1 MAQVTYHV
9 TLAVDGNHTVSVL
22 GDDPVAV
29 NDGLAWARGIYL
41 KLKERS
47 AAVSSQSSSSETT
60 QTYHHD
66 IQPSE
71 TEQPPTCAIH
81 HQPMAEMRG
90 SKGKFWSCHQKLD
103 DGSWCPY
110 RPPK

>member
-41 KLKERS
+41 KLKEPS
-47 AAVSSQSSSSETT
+47 AAGSSWASSSETT
-60 QTYHHD
+60 QAYHHD
-66 IQPSE
+66 IS
-71 TEQPPTCAIH
+71 PPESAPICAIH
-81 HQPMAEMRG
+81 KLPMVRVNGRRG
-90 SKGKFWSCHQKLD
+90 EFWSCHEKLD
-103 DGSWCPY
+103 DGSYCPY